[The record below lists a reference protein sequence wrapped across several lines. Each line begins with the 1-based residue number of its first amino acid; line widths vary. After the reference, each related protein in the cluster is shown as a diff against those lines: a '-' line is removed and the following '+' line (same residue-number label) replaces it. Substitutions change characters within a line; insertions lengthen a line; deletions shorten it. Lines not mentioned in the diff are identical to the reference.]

1 MSLEKLAVNEVR
13 GWQLLCTCARGRL
26 SLSDLDAALN
36 GADETAG
43 LGADVVINGPNCF
56 GNGVVKRNSIF

>member
-1 MSLEKLAVNEVR
+1 MRKR
-13 GWQLLCTCARGRL
+13 RL

-43 LGADVVINGPNCF
+43 LGADVVNNGPNCF
-56 GNGVVKRNSIF
+56 GNGVVKRNSNFLT

>member
-1 MSLEKLAVNEVR
+1 MALQKLAVRMAVT
-13 GWQLLCTCARGRL
+13 CTCARGG

-56 GNGVVKRNSIF
+56 GNGVVKRNSNF